1 MIGILVL
8 LIAIPWLLFAN
19 YIGIILVTKSK
30 GNIFKICISI
40 FLSFL
45 IVIAP
50 FTDEIIGRVQFEH
63 LCSTEAKAWVS
74 SNAKE
79 ITSAR
84 RGIERLEPREGLIFP
99 VTEQEFTYIDTKTG
113 ATFYSVK
120 AFHTPG
126 GWIMR
131 HGLNLGN
138 SSSCWPERWMSRDLG
153 LDIDSIL
160 ERNALK

>member
-1 MIGILVL
+1 MIGLTVL
-8 LIAIPWLLFAN
+8 LIAGFWFWLARKISNSLLTKSEN
-19 YIGIILVTKSK
+19 KTSHKIVSILLYSLVLVT
-30 GNIFKICISI
+30 
-40 FLSFL
+40 
-45 IVIAP
+45 P
-50 FTDEIIGRVQFEH
+50 FADEIVGRIQFEH
-63 LCSTEAKAWVS
+63 LCNTEAKAWVAP
-74 SNAKE
+74 NAKE

-84 RGIERLEPREGLIFP
+84 RGIRKMEPRDGLIFP
-99 VTEQEFTYIDTKTG
+99 VTEQEFTYVDSKTG

-153 LDIDSIL
+153 LDIDAMLS
-160 ERNALK
+160 K